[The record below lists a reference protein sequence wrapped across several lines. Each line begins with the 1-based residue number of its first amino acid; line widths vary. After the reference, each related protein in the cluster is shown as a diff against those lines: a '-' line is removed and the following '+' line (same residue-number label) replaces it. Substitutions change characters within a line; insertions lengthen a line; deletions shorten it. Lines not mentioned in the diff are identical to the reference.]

1 MTNEYNSISDQ
12 ASSGNSSSSGG
23 GIQILTSSSYLDHVY
38 TYFGQNYSP
47 RHSSLLHELNSLS
60 RRNGLLLHRSQSTSR
75 DVRILLPTQI
85 EIALE
90 HNHQTPIKQTRFNI
104 DQQNSQVVDENDDD
118 ALILGEVNCYPK
130 PDTNYRRFE
139 NKNYQTFLYNFNKIA
154 AGCYLKVM
162 QAPQDLWQL
171 YSLDKHVQA
180 ETNFNL

>member
-1 MTNEYNSISDQ
+1 MANEYNSISDQ
-12 ASSGNSSSSGG
+12 ASSGNSSSG
-23 GIQILTSSSYLDHVY
+23 GIQILTSSAYLDHVY
-38 TYFGQNYSP
+38 TYSGQNYTP
-47 RHSSLLHELNSLS
+47 RHSS
-60 RRNGLLLHRSQSTSR
+60 LLHRSQSTSR

-90 HNHQTPIKQTRFNI
+90 HSHQTPIKQTRFNI
-104 DQQNSQVVDENDDD
+104 DQQNSQLEVDENDDD
-118 ALILGEVNCYPK
+118 ALILGEFNCYPK